1 MAVIV
6 KSPPTAFLD
15 GHKAFLITN
24 NKVPYT
30 CRVNDRTSLVVF
42 AEFHHAFTIAQL
54 LEYHYVENKVWPD
67 ITNPPGRLRL
77 NTHIKPRYLRVSPI
91 YVQSIFEEC
100 LKKNVSAC
108 IIEDIIENGD
118 DNLVIRSNMLD
129 IYPSPE
135 DFKTTLED
143 IYLG

>member
-1 MAVIV
+1 MAVLV
-6 KSPPTAFLD
+6 KPPPTAFLD
-15 GHKAFLITN
+15 GHKAFVITN

-42 AEFHHAFTIAQL
+42 AEFHQAFTIAQL
-54 LEYHYVENKVWPD
+54 LESHYMENRTWPD

-77 NTHIKPRYLRVSPI
+77 NNQIKPIHLRVKPI

-100 LKKNVSAC
+100 LRMNVSAC
-108 IIEDIIENGD
+108 IVEDVIEDNEN
-118 DNLVIRSNMLD
+118 LIIRSNMLD
-129 IYPSPE
+129 IHPSPE
-135 DFKTTLED
+135 DFKGTLEN